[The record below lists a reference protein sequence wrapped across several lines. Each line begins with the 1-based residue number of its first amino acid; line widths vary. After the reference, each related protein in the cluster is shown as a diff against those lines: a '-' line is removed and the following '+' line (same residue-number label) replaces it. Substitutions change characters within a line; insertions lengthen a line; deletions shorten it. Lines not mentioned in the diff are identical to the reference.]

1 METINLSGTWQCAIP
16 GMEKPIRIP
25 GTLDESGIGYKDVG
39 ARNGTRTRIPAGRF
53 IRWTRVSGPV
63 SPVW

>member
-39 ARNGTRTRIPAGRF
+39 GKKWHPDTDTSRRF

>member
-39 ARNGTRTRIPAGRF
+39 GKK
-53 IRWTRVSGPV
+53 
-63 SPVW
+63 